1 MITLEDTEK
10 GALHIS
16 VSPFDLIRLQVHLAH
31 AMTHLEEHIRD
42 NPDLTPVRKNFWQ
55 GELDNTVRDWNTL
68 QHLLDEYND
77 RGL

>member
-42 NPDLTPVRKNFWQ
+42 NPDLSPARKNFWQ
-55 GELDNTVRDWNTL
+55 GELTSVERDYSTL
-68 QHLLDEYND
+68 QRILDEYNE
-77 RGL
+77 GL